1 MKKFNVVLTI
11 ALAAVMIFIL
21 PGKSKGQDDKNEG
34 HKHHCDQSE
43 INISGVKIQNMG
55 DDSVVIYINKK
66 DHDFKYGGTNWGTF
80 PFYCKKGKYNG
91 HWAGVDFGWNGYVN
105 KDFNMDFGPGNDFL
119 NMNTARSLMVNL
131 NPLELNVNIAKNKF
145 GFTSGLGFSLNN
157 YYFSGSYTLIGDSNA
172 LVAFNTIDDKGK
184 PVEMKVNKLF
194 VSYITIPLLFEYQ
207 TNARH
212 RLNSFHVAVG
222 VIGGLR
228 LQAYQKQRLYQ
239 WQDTYF
245 LADPSGKKV
254 ASFYADSPVIRN
266 HDPYHLN
273 PFKLDATLR
282 IGWSYLNLFA
292 TYSLTPMYQK
302 NKGPVLYPWTIGITL
317 VGW

>member
-1 MKKFNVVLTI
+1 MKKINVVFTI
-11 ALAAVMIFIL
+11 ALAVVMIFIL
-21 PGKSKGQDDKNEG
+21 PGKSKGQEDENKG

-43 INISGVKIQNMG
+43 INLSGVRIQNLG
-55 DDSVVIYINKK
+55 DDSVVIYIKKK
-66 DHDFKYGGTNWGTF
+66 DRNFQYGGTNWGTF

-105 KDFNMDFGPGNDFL
+105 KDFNMDFGPGNDYL
-119 NMNTARSLMVNL
+119 NLNTARSLMINL

-157 YYFSGSYTLIGDSNA
+157 YYFSDSYTLIGDSST
-172 LVAFNTIDDKGK
+172 LVAFNTIDDKGHS
-184 PVEMKVNKLF
+184 VGMKVNKLF

-212 RLNSFHVAVG
+212 RLNSFHIAVG

-228 LQAYQKQRLYQ
+228 LQTYQKQRLYQ

-245 LADPSGKKV
+245 LADDNGKKI

-273 PFKLDATLR
+273 PFKLDATVR
-282 IGWSYLNLFA
+282 VGWSFLNLFA

-302 NKGPVLYPWTIGITL
+302 NKGPVLYPWTVGITL